1 MELYGTIADLTA
13 TGAMQSFGILIIL
26 HDPLRVF
33 PDGAVANNLPAN
45 AGDTRD
51 LGSILESGR
60 SSGGGNSNP
69 LQYYCLANSKNRGA
83 WQARVQGVAESQAQL
98 STD

>member
-13 TGAMQSFGILIIL
+13 TRAMQSFGILIIL

-33 PDGAVANNLPAN
+33 LAGAMANNLPAN
-45 AGDTRD
+45 ARDTRD

-60 SSGGGNSNP
+60 LYGVGNGSP
-69 LQYYCLANSKNRGA
+69 LQYSCLENSMDRGNWWVIVHRA
-83 WQARVQGVAESQAQL
+83 SKSQTPL
-98 STD
+98 SN

>member
-69 LQYYCLANSKNRGA
+69 LHYSCLKNTMDREVWWATQFMGS
-83 WQARVQGVAESQAQL
+83 QRVGH
-98 STD
+98 D